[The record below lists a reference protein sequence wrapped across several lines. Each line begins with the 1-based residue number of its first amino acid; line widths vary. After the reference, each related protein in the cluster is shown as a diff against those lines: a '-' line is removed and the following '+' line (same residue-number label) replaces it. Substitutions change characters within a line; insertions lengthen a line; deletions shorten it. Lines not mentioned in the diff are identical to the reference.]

1 MERNVAVATKWT
13 KEEKINK
20 SLYAQKGRVFFYML
34 YAQINTVLAKDGV
47 GRRLVYKIPEQE
59 SRVLMVNSKIR

>member
-1 MERNVAVATKWT
+1 
-13 KEEKINK
+13 
-20 SLYAQKGRVFFYML
+20 ML

-47 GRRLVYKIPEQE
+47 GRGLVYKIPEQE